1 MVVPGLGWSVFAC
14 SLLVLVGPARAGSLN
29 QKVLDFSR
37 ENIGKQVGDGECFT
51 FAAAALKAAGAK
63 LDFKH
68 HPGPGDA
75 VWGDRVYTLEVKNG
89 ALVENKAKGQRVQP
103 GDIIQF
109 RDTTFA
115 GADYS
120 LSAVQHSAVVS
131 AVGADGK
138 ELTVLHQNW
147 NDKRTVQQTV
157 FRLKDLKKGWV
168 RIYRPLAP

>member
-1 MVVPGLGWSVFAC
+1 VFAC
-14 SLLVLVGPARAGSLN
+14 SLLVLVVPARGGSLN

-37 ENIGKQVGDGECFT
+37 KNLGKQVGDGDCFT

-63 LDFKH
+63 LGFKH
-68 HPGPGDA
+68 SPGPGDA
-75 VWGDRVYTLEVKNG
+75 VWGALVYTLELKNR

-115 GADYS
+115 GAGYS
-120 LSAVQHSAVVS
+120 LSAFQHSAVVV
-131 AVGADGK
+131 AVGAGGK
-138 ELTVLHQNW
+138 DLTVLHQNW
-147 NDKRTVQQTV
+147 NDKKTVQQTL

-168 RIYRPLAP
+168 RVYRPLAP